1 MDEEALE
8 MGANLYAQFAID
20 FLNSKKQDYEKRTV
34 VEFFII
40 QQFLFIW
47 LFV

>member
-20 FLNSKKQDYEKRTV
+20 FLNSEK
-34 VEFFII
+34 
-40 QQFLFIW
+40 
-47 LFV
+47 

>member
-20 FLNSKKQDYEKRTV
+20 FLNSKK
-34 VEFFII
+34 
-40 QQFLFIW
+40 
-47 LFV
+47 

>member
-20 FLNSKKQDYEKRTV
+20 FLNLKK
-34 VEFFII
+34 
-40 QQFLFIW
+40 
-47 LFV
+47 